1 MSASEVEEQTHTN
14 TPRAGHT
21 LSAGGGESAAARC
34 PAHPPARH
42 RLPSTGI
49 RAPGLWRS
57 SVGAREGEPSRVG
70 PLLRQLPTTTPQRL
84 FFPAICAL
92 RKHSRVPGRDA
103 CYLGQ
108 PGTWACA
115 CPCPALGLRVS
126 GPDWEQVGGR
136 ALGRNPSLG
145 GRLRAAAGSPW
156 GGSCGPLFSGRMAHW
171 PDLIKPPSD
180 LRQRGWGVRAVTPV
194 PPSPRCVAQKSA

>member
-84 FFPAICAL
+84 FF
-92 RKHSRVPGRDA
+92 S
-103 CYLGQ
+103 CYLCSEKAQ
-108 PGTWACA
+108 LSSWKRCLLPRTAWD
-115 CPCPALGLRVS
+115 LGLRLSLPGLGAQSVWARLGTGRWQGF
-126 GPDWEQVGGR
+126 GPQPQPGRKAPGGGR
-136 ALGRNPSLG
+136 EPLGRQL
-145 GRLRAAAGSPW
+145 
-156 GGSCGPLFSGRMAHW
+156 W
-171 PDLIKPPSD
+171 P
-180 LRQRGWGVRAVTPV
+180 PV
-194 PPSPRCVAQKSA
+194 